1 MAVRVDVVYEGGLH
15 CVAKHEPSGHEI
27 ATDAPVD
34 NHGKGEAFSPT
45 DLLAAAIGTCTV
57 TIMGIA
63 AQKHGI
69 DIAGTTVRVLK
80 SMVADPARRIGKL
93 DVTITLPRALPSD
106 QRTLLENAARTCP
119 IHKSLHPSVEAPV
132 TFVYPDAR

>member
-15 CVAKHEPSGHEI
+15 CVAKHEPSGHAI
-27 ATDAPVD
+27 PTDAPAD

-63 AQKHGI
+63 AEKHGI
-69 DIAGTTVRVLK
+69 DIAGTRVTVLK

-93 DVTITLPRALPSD
+93 DVTITLPRALPAE

-119 IHKSLHPSVEAPV
+119 IHKSLHPNVEAPV
-132 TFVYPDAR
+132 TFVYPKP